1 MEKFYQKGWQFVGL
15 LLWIFWGL
23 VACDHSPEIQRSPPL
38 PQDPLIK
45 VYFNLNQAKGA
56 DYSDPYRNID
66 RPGDNL
72 ENIIINSINSA
83 QSTIDI
89 AVQEF
94 RLPNIAKAL
103 VKQAEKG
110 IKVRIILENTYNRT
124 LTNVSSQIISN
135 MEPRERQR
143 YEQYINFID
152 LNNDQIL
159 SKKELEER
167 DILTILN
174 KDNISL
180 IDDTE
185 DGSKGT
191 GLMHHEFIVI
201 DKKFI
206 IVSSANFTLSGIH
219 GDFNNEETRGNAN
232 NLLKI
237 ESSELAQLFTEEFNL
252 MWGDGKGGKKDSLFG
267 INKLKRWPKTLRIG
281 ESEVTV
287 KFSPNSPK
295 EDWQLSTNG
304 FIGSILNKAQT
315 SINLA
320 LFVFSDQKIANTLE
334 KKNNQNISIK
344 TLIDPDFIFRY
355 YSEGLDM
362 LGIALSNNCQYEREN
377 KPWKENIKTVRVAN
391 LPQGDK
397 LHHKF
402 AVIDDNIII
411 TGSHN
416 WSASANHQNDETLLV
431 IKNPLITRHYQQEF
445 ERLYNNSTLGIPEYI
460 NNKIQENIKKC
471 PSLSTLKTEE
481 NVIKIINL
489 NTASLGEIE
498 TLPGIGESLA
508 ERIIEAREAQTFSSL
523 RDLTRVKGIGESK
536 MKKLEGKVSW

>member
-110 IKVRIILENTYNRT
+110 IEVRIILENTYNRT

-135 MEPRERQR
+135 IEPRERQR

-191 GLMHHEFIVI
+191 GLMHHKFIVI

-237 ESSELAQLFTEEFNL
+237 E
-252 MWGDGKGGKKDSLFG
+252 
-267 INKLKRWPKTLRIG
+267 
-281 ESEVTV
+281 
-287 KFSPNSPK
+287 
-295 EDWQLSTNG
+295 
-304 FIGSILNKAQT
+304 
-315 SINLA
+315 
-320 LFVFSDQKIANTLE
+320 
-334 KKNNQNISIK
+334 
-344 TLIDPDFIFRY
+344 
-355 YSEGLDM
+355 
-362 LGIALSNNCQYEREN
+362 
-377 KPWKENIKTVRVAN
+377 
-391 LPQGDK
+391 
-397 LHHKF
+397 
-402 AVIDDNIII
+402 
-411 TGSHN
+411 
-416 WSASANHQNDETLLV
+416 
-431 IKNPLITRHYQQEF
+431 
-445 ERLYNNSTLGIPEYI
+445 
-460 NNKIQENIKKC
+460 
-471 PSLSTLKTEE
+471 
-481 NVIKIINL
+481 
-489 NTASLGEIE
+489 
-498 TLPGIGESLA
+498 
-508 ERIIEAREAQTFSSL
+508 
-523 RDLTRVKGIGESK
+523 
-536 MKKLEGKVSW
+536 